1 MEYKNGVY
9 GVVNNNKEV
18 IDMKEFREL
27 REERMINKI
36 KNDIKGLVMSV
47 LGVNVN
53 VDDIRGMLF
62 EGVYECVLDRKE
74 VRGRISEVN
83 WRGVVGNV
91 KVWGSDDEYGMNK
104 LVDGKEVG
112 VGDLVS
118 LKLSY
123 VICFGVIGNDGIEM
137 LEEGWFVNDV
147 SVIEKKWV
155 CVCGCCGREVS
166 DLSDGLCFVCF
177 YKKYLSFE
185 DV

>member
-47 LGVNVN
+47 LGVDVN

-91 KVWGSDDEYGMNK
+91 KVWVVMMNM
-104 LVDGKEVG
+104 E
-112 VGDLVS
+112 
-118 LKLSY
+118 
-123 VICFGVIGNDGIEM
+123 
-137 LEEGWFVNDV
+137 
-147 SVIEKKWV
+147 
-155 CVCGCCGREVS
+155 
-166 DLSDGLCFVCF
+166 
-177 YKKYLSFE
+177 
-185 DV
+185 